1 MSNTGCIHRWHID
14 EKSIGT
20 CLLCG
25 EMRQYSHDG
34 STEPLILKQGGKQMK
49 QTQGKTEVQLQSLA
63 GEAMSQLSD
72 FFRLGEHGS
81 KDIAVARVST
91 AIISAWTRYEQTKG
105 AERATM
111 FMVAR
116 ELASDK
122 EQLAQ
127 YISETMPEMGML
139 KALPTKS

>member
-1 MSNTGCIHRWHID
+1 MAQQKKKDIKVSPPED
-14 EKSIGT
+14 
-20 CLLCG
+20 
-25 EMRQYSHDG
+25 Q
-34 STEPLILKQGGKQMK
+34 LK
-49 QTQGKTEVQLQSLA
+49 SLA
-63 GEAMSQLSD
+63 SEAMGKLSD

-91 AIISAWTRYEQTKG
+91 AVISAWTRYEQTKG
-105 AERATM
+105 AEKATM

-127 YISETMPEMGML
+127 YVAVSMPEMGFM
-139 KALPTKS
+139 KALPPI